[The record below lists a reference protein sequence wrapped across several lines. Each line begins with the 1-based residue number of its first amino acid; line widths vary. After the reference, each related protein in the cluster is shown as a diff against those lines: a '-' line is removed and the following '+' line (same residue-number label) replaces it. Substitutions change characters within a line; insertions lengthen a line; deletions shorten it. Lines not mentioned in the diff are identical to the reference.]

1 MDDPK
6 AFAIPAT
13 VRNADITVAALIE
26 DAGRFLLVEE
36 RAGGRI
42 VFNQPAGHLEVG
54 ETLVDAV
61 VRETFEETGYGFEP
75 TDVLGLYHW
84 YSEPDD
90 ATFLRVAFCG
100 AGKAPSTT
108 PELDPVIV
116 ATHWLT
122 REQVLAQQNRLRS
135 PMVLRCIDDY
145 RAGTR
150 FPLSC
155 LAEASLEERLRQV
168 GD

>member
-1 MDDPK
+1 M
-6 AFAIPAT
+6 
-13 VRNADITVAALIE
+13 RNVDITVAALIE

-36 RAGGRI
+36 HAGGRA

-61 VRETFEETGYGFEP
+61 VRETHEETGYSFEP
-75 TDVLGLYHW
+75 TAVLGVYHW

-100 AGKAPSTT
+100 AAQPPATT
-108 PELDPVIV
+108 PELDPVIIS
-116 ATHWLT
+116 THWLT

-135 PMVLRCIDDY
+135 PMVLHCIDDY
-145 RAGTR
+145 RSGAR

-155 LAEASLEERLRQV
+155 LAEASLEERLRKV